1 MDSAEINVSFY
12 NIIYEKKK
20 DYLLNFNHKVASEV
34 ARGGKMVQSC
44 NANNFVIYWDK

>member
-20 DYLLNFNHKVASEV
+20 DYFNHEVASEV

-44 NANNFVIYWDK
+44 NANNFVIY